1 MRAESLRL
9 TLSQHCRQGIGELVP
24 RHAHVDESFHR
35 GAGAP
40 RGEARDGVQPVQRA
54 GGDASCERS
63 IGEARTRDEV
73 RVCFAQRCHG
83 LGRIARVEHKSYGN
97 VRSVYVAER
106 PYFFMALMEM

>member
-40 RGEARDGVQPVQRA
+40 RGEARDGVQTVPRA
-54 GGDASCERS
+54 GGDASCEHKKKKTRNR
-63 IGEARTRDEV
+63 GEGGGGGGRRGRGRGRGAR
-73 RVCFAQRCHG
+73 G
-83 LGRIARVEHKSYGN
+83 GRGAGGGGRGGY
-97 VRSVYVAER
+97 
-106 PYFFMALMEM
+106 